1 LKNQVGIADAGM
13 FIYGLAPGRQAPE
26 AAMREKLAGAL
37 REAAKG
43 GEKTRAATLR
53 LVLAA
58 LADREQAATTEV
70 LDPREQEAALR
81 DILRTMIRQ
90 RRAQIHAYEE
100 AGRLELAAA
109 EEAEVAVLQEFL
121 PKALSEAEVERAVAE
136 AIRDAGAR
144 SLHDLPRV
152 TRLLRR
158 RHEGVMDFS
167 HIGKRVQAH
176 LRAMKTGETDQ
187 NESPEPSK
195 PT

>member
-1 LKNQVGIADAGM
+1 
-13 FIYGLAPGRQAPE
+13 
-26 AAMREKLAGAL
+26 MREKLAGAL

-58 LADREQAATTEV
+58 LADREQAASTEA
-70 LDPREQEAALR
+70 LDPQEQEAALR

-121 PKALSEAEVERAVAE
+121 PKALSEAEVERAVAA
-136 AIRDAGAR
+136 AIRDADAR
-144 SLHDLPRV
+144 SLHDLQRV

-158 RHEGVMDFS
+158 RHEGVMDFR
-167 HIGKRVQAH
+167 HIGRRIQAQ
-176 LRAMKTGETDQ
+176 LRAANSGDQ
-187 NESPEPSK
+187 DESSPAEPSK
-195 PT
+195 PA